1 MSENNLFSSSSST
14 TTTSSTKS
22 YIDFEDTK
30 TEQQAALED
39 EICFIGYVL
48 DSYCIDRGTLLDGY
62 KTESL
67 VEPQRHSIHCLVDV
81 PRCVHSG
88 YQMLLDPTSTTSNS
102 SVRDTTTTT
111 TTYCRA
117 LELDDYG
124 NQLMLDLARS
134 TGEQGSYCTSCS
146 GPPGAI
152 TSGFR
157 ATVYGKLVQGTSH
170 PPLLQVTRVQSD
182 RDGCQGTPPYQP
194 PLDSLNCSSGSFLP
208 FMAAHGSLMLIS
220 WGFLLPLGIVSARM
234 LRHFPNSLWFRIH
247 RVVQPLGIVT
257 ALAGW
262 ITALAGP
269 FNVLGSGV
277 YDAQFLH
284 AVLGSTVMGLGLL
297 QPINAYLRP
306 HKTETD
312 RDDDHYNDHE
322 TSLKQRRCWELGHK
336 TIGYLATFLGM
347 VNCFIG
353 MVLSGK
359 YQEKYFQALFAAWAS
374 VALYG
379 VVLGLHRCWVF
390 RREEAPLERNN
401 NNNVVDQVAEDPLEV
416 IID

>member
-1 MSENNLFSSSSST
+1 MSDHDSSMSIART
-14 TTTSSTKS
+14 DN
-22 YIDFEDTK
+22 IDFEDTK
-30 TEQQAALED
+30 TEEQLAIED

-48 DSYCIDRGTLLDGY
+48 DSYCIDRGTLLDGFD
-62 KTESL
+62 TESL
-67 VEPQRHSIHCLVDV
+67 VEPERHSIHCLVDV
-81 PRCVHSG
+81 PRCMNSG
-88 YQMLLDPTSTTSNS
+88 YQMLLDPTTTSS
-102 SVRDTTTTT
+102 SGDR
-111 TTYCRA
+111 YCRA
-117 LELDDYG
+117 LELDDHG

-134 TGEQGSYCTSCS
+134 VGEQGYCTSCR
-146 GPPGAI
+146 GPPGSI

-157 ATVYGKLVQGTSH
+157 ATVYGKLVEGTSN

-182 RDGCQGTPPYQP
+182 RDGCQGTQPYEP
-194 PLDSLNCSSGSFLP
+194 SLDTLNCSSGSFLP

-220 WGFLLPLGIVSARM
+220 WGFLLPLGIVSARL
-234 LRHFPNSLWFRIH
+234 LRHFPNSLWFRVH
-247 RVVQPLGIVT
+247 RVVQPLGVVT

-269 FNVLGSGV
+269 FSVLGSGV
-277 YDAQFLH
+277 YDAQFVH

-306 HKTETD
+306 HKAETD
-312 RDDDHYNDHE
+312 NDDTYNYNSPSE

-379 VVLGLHRCWVF
+379 VVLGLHRCWIF
-390 RREEAPLERNN
+390 RRETSLERD
-401 NNNVVDQVAEDPLEV
+401 VVDQVADDPV
-416 IID
+416 D

>member
-1 MSENNLFSSSSST
+1 MSESISI
-14 TTTSSTKS
+14 TKS
-22 YIDFEDTK
+22 TIDVEDTK

-62 KTESL
+62 ETESL
-67 VEPQRHSIHCLVDV
+67 VEPQLHSIHCLADV

-88 YQMLLDPTSTTSNS
+88 YQMLLDPPIRSGTVAVGDYNK
-102 SVRDTTTTT
+102 
-111 TTYCRA
+111 YCRA
-117 LELDDYG
+117 LELDGNG

-134 TGEQGSYCTSCS
+134 TGDQGYCSTCS
-146 GPPGAI
+146 GPPGSI

-157 ATVYGKLVQGTSH
+157 ATVYGKIVGGTSH
-170 PPLLQVTRVQSD
+170 PPLIQVTRVQSD
-182 RDGCQGTPPYQP
+182 RDGCQGTPPYEP
-194 PLDSLNCSSGSFLP
+194 PLDSLNCSSGSYLP
-208 FMAAHGSLMLIS
+208 FVAAHGSLMLIS
-220 WGFLLPLGIVSARM
+220 WGFLIPLGIVSARL
-234 LRHFPNSLWFRIH
+234 LRHFPNSLWFQVH
-247 RVVQPLGIVT
+247 RVVQPLGIIT

-277 YDAQFLH
+277 YDAQFVH
-284 AVLGSTVMGLGLL
+284 AVLGSSVMGLGLL

-306 HKTETD
+306 HKQVETD
-312 RDDDHYNDHE
+312 SDDDNYNYNFPDE
-322 TSLKQRRCWELGHK
+322 TSLKQRRYWEWGHK

-353 MVLSGK
+353 MALSGK
-359 YQEKYFQALFAAWAS
+359 YQEKYFQALFVAWGS

-390 RREEAPLERNN
+390 RREELLEG
-401 NNNVVDQVAEDPLEV
+401 NVVDQVADDPLEG
-416 IID
+416 IHE